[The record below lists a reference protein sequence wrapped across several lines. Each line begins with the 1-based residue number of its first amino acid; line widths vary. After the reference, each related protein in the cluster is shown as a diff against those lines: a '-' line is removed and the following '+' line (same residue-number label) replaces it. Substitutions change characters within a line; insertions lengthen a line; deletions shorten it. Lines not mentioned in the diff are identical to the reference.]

1 MNGVIKVIEK
11 AAYVLSVLI
20 GIVIANSC
28 TIFDS
33 RPPAA
38 EKAPAVS
45 EPEQKAAASGRQ
57 NYGSYLAGRV
67 AHIRHDLNKAADYY
81 KDAVAHVPDK
91 QMLPSQ
97 LYIMLTSQGRIDEA
111 VRYAQMAREKGD
123 ESPFIYTIEA
133 INLTKHGKYQE
144 AIDTIA
150 RSDNPIA
157 DTFFNPLIS
166 AWSHAGLNDGKKA
179 MKALSP
185 LASNPAF
192 RPLYLFHA
200 GAINDYLGNDKAAE
214 AHYTALMNIRH
225 MELAVFP
232 LQVISNFY
240 LRRGEP
246 DKALRAA
253 SLALNKDNL
262 MMKTVID
269 DIKKSDSCTG
279 QFERTY

>member
-1 MNGVIKVIEK
+1 MKK

-28 TIFDS
+28 TIS
-33 RPPAA
+33 IPGRRPRKGAGRQRTRT
-38 EKAPAVS
+38 E
-45 EPEQKAAASGRQ
+45 AAASGRQ

-166 AWSHAGLNDGKKA
+166 AWSQRRPERPAK
-179 MKALSP
+179 SP
-185 LASNPAF
+185 
-192 RPLYLFHA
+192 
-200 GAINDYLGNDKAAE
+200 
-214 AHYTALMNIRH
+214 
-225 MELAVFP
+225 
-232 LQVISNFY
+232 
-240 LRRGEP
+240 
-246 DKALRAA
+246 
-253 SLALNKDNL
+253 
-262 MMKTVID
+262 
-269 DIKKSDSCTG
+269 
-279 QFERTY
+279 